1 MRRAA
6 LFASGGTWHRF
17 NQQIRAYHL
26 QDDGADTVEANERLG
41 FAADMR
47 DYAFCKG
54 MLEHLGIDEVRLM
67 TNNPRKLA
75 ALKNAHI
82 NVVERVPLQEGRN
95 PSNQHY
101 LKTKANK
108 LGHMFDP
115 HFVDQ
120 TE

>member
-1 MRRAA
+1 
-6 LFASGGTWHRF
+6 
-17 NQQIRAYHL
+17 
-26 QDDGADTVEANERLG
+26 
-41 FAADMR
+41 
-47 DYAFCKG
+47 
-54 MLEHLGIDEVRLM
+54 M

-120 TE
+120 TEWSFLAGIKSNRQKRQLEKAGVLVGISKAALVKGLGALKIVFDDVIDLSRGF

>member
-1 MRRAA
+1 
-6 LFASGGTWHRF
+6 
-17 NQQIRAYHL
+17 
-26 QDDGADTVEANERLG
+26 
-41 FAADMR
+41 
-47 DYAFCKG
+47 
-54 MLEHLGIDEVRLM
+54 M